1 MRDLNKT
8 TYLKWDGIGCPVDVQ
23 WTSTSSTPLSYPTQR
38 QVQHSDKTC
47 LPTALPSTILCPL
60 PSAYTQE
67 GRCVCPKARAWG
79 LVFEEP
85 GPWTFLIA
93 NMGLQPWSGPGVGR
107 RETLKAKWHFY
118 LGELTAELEPWG
130 TPPQEHPQGRL
141 LDQLCYQV
149 HWAEV
154 QTICLPRTTGCLP
167 SKEMVGVAVRQS
179 QPLPCPQLPPHPHD
193 PTMVVSVSV
202 CLPHALS
209 WKIPGLCPCWPV
221 YPWGPSPCL
230 TLLMKAF
237 VPVLFSCV
245 FFQAALWDPLLWL
258 PAPVPQACS
267 SVSCFLSLK
276 PGVMVS
282 APLQLI
288 IVS

>member
-1 MRDLNKT
+1 M
-8 TYLKWDGIGCPVDVQ
+8 
-23 WTSTSSTPLSYPTQR
+23 SYPTQR